1 MEPVVEFTVEKIHST
16 ATKLVLFAVS
26 WLLTVP
32 GASRTV
38 LEVRVPYSPVSLGEV
53 LGYCPKAYANAET
66 AAALA
71 RAAFRHAA
79 DLSPFGTDVV
89 GVGCTCALATD
100 REKRGE
106 HKAFV
111 ATCSSSGTRTYAVRL
126 AKGARSRQ
134 QEDGVASRLLL
145 RAVADA
151 TGVGGGALDL
161 GLLPAAAAAAAADRG
176 ADGSAHVLE
185 ELAVETQAFD
195 PSTALQDLINGRVS
209 TVEFSGGNVY
219 VDAPR
224 KGRIYLPGSFNPLH
238 DGHRELLEAACRVKP
253 GMEGCFELSIGNADK
268 GLLPISEI
276 QQRVAQFTAAGLPLV
291 APLFT
296 QKAELFHDSVFVVGY
311 DTVIRLVDS
320 KYYGD
325 SNAMLLQFAR
335 LRNEGCS
342 FLVAGRVRDGR
353 FLTLADMDMPAV
365 LPQGGLFE
373 EIPEIEFRADI
384 SSTELRASGVTAAT
398 ASTPPRRMHP

>member
-1 MEPVVEFTVEKIHST
+1 M
-16 ATKLVLFAVS
+16 
-26 WLLTVP
+26 
-32 GASRTV
+32 
-38 LEVRVPYSPVSLGEV
+38 
-53 LGYCPKAYANAET
+53 
-66 AAALA
+66 
-71 RAAFRHAA
+71 
-79 DLSPFGTDVV
+79 
-89 GVGCTCALATD
+89 
-100 REKRGE
+100 
-106 HKAFV
+106 
-111 ATCSSSGTRTYAVRL
+111 
-126 AKGARSRQ
+126 
-134 QEDGVASRLLL
+134 
-145 RAVADA
+145 
-151 TGVGGGALDL
+151 
-161 GLLPAAAAAAAADRG
+161 
-176 ADGSAHVLE
+176 
-185 ELAVETQAFD
+185 
-195 PSTALQDLINGRVS
+195 
-209 TVEFSGGNVY
+209 Y

-291 APLFT
+291 VTQAPLFT